1 MNGLTELLQSAG
13 ENGVPEI
20 GALCLPSV
28 LKEAKTGNYRK
39 LEEIAAKQGIPVR
52 YLKKGDILENGK
64 LRLLCLHPEENS
76 SYAEP
81 NARSTTLYLT
91 YEAFSCLLNGDLEG
105 EGEEQMLRY
114 AGEALTGTQD
124 HPVNV
129 TLLHIAHHGSK
140 GATSEAFLRKFHPQY
155 AYVSC
160 GKDNSYG
167 HPHAETLQRLKE
179 AGVRQIYD
187 TRYDGEIVFRTNGKN
202 LRARTYNGIIH

>member
-1 MNGLTELLQSAG
+1 MNGLAELLQSAG

-28 LKEAKTGNYRK
+28 LQETKTGNYRK

-105 EGEEQMLRY
+105 EGRSRCSGMP
-114 AGEALTGTQD
+114 GEHCRG
-124 HPVNV
+124 
-129 TLLHIAHHGSK
+129 
-140 GATSEAFLRKFHPQY
+140 R
-155 AYVSC
+155 
-160 GKDNSYG
+160 
-167 HPHAETLQRLKE
+167 
-179 AGVRQIYD
+179 
-187 TRYDGEIVFRTNGKN
+187 RTI
-202 LRARTYNGIIH
+202 L

>member
-1 MNGLTELLQSAG
+1 
-13 ENGVPEI
+13 
-20 GALCLPSV
+20 
-28 LKEAKTGNYRK
+28 
-39 LEEIAAKQGIPVR
+39 
-52 YLKKGDILENGK
+52 
-64 LRLLCLHPEENS
+64 
-76 SYAEP
+76 
-81 NARSTTLYLT
+81 
-91 YEAFSCLLNGDLEG
+91 
-105 EGEEQMLRY
+105 MLRY

-124 HPVNV
+124 YPVNV

-179 AGVRQIYD
+179 AGVQQIYD